1 MNSLATT
8 DKGTTDL
15 PEVTWHN
22 TCLPLSEHLDN
33 LTVTKPWQLSLKE
46 GNEVLTMIVPPGV
59 EVRDHHPSKQVTDA
73 EGIMPSQV
81 KQDRAWTLERRVVSE
96 VAHQT
101 AKIEPDEVVDE
112 EDDFRSAEND
122 HGTVAADN
130 RDGDEVDEVT
140 KAPPCPAKAANA
152 EPDEPLKSALAGAN
166 SVPSSGGGF
175 SIRAAPLMVSAGME
189 LPPGEQVAEEQV
201 LLAEV
206 AAADDDDAPAAEA
219 AAAAAAGNT
228 GRAQREQ
235 RRPARLT
242 DIDEGPQLAS
252 KPRKAFRKESG
263 SADRTATAEKSG
275 DVAKANAK
283 ASSGVAG
290 TAARV
295 GAPSGA
301 PAVDSAKEKMRPHKK
316 LANIYA
322 RAPEALHLHACQE
335 SSACSAEEEMGEPD
349 AIAEAAAAGLLAVA
363 AGRIA
368 PSRKRKAAHATRVS
382 KGDGAE
388 AMTARSKS
396 VARDEQPYKV
406 GNYTK
411 SSTLEMARLKAVRA
425 DALARQELEACGDRR
440 KILAGF
446 GREPWWGGNTHE
458 GPLGMYGGHPQGAFG
473 RESYNFPPF
482 GASGQ
487 GGQAV
492 FAGNHSQQMQAFG
505 PTSQL
510 SQSSV
515 GAIVSRFYN
524 YKPPAPTGRIDPR
537 HPTFEPNALQSFRNP
552 SRGWDSSAL
561 HHVAAPMK
569 QNWERGGGSSGG
581 SGSGSGAA
589 NAVGSGGS
597 GVLEGLDAG
606 TGANEAA
613 MRRWQNN
620 LAQHM
625 MAGHGSPRGNFMVD
639 PAEQAMF
646 RAPATREA
654 YEETL
659 KKNQFQLSK
668 LCDTMDRLRR
678 VLSSITEPV
687 PSQMRMVIISRAQRL
702 LEEIS
707 QSVSQIPPS
716 EHAPLAAAVVEV
728 QSWVQRQLRERMDE
742 ILITKP
748 MQKLSQQAAS
758 KPRLE
763 KVKAKGKDAAAG
775 DNRRKVN
782 DAMGPPS
789 NSNAGTGGGAG
800 APAQKKGAEAEDSA
814 RPAPPV
820 SAPADP
826 AANTSGRFRENAA
839 AGPPCNEDNEE
850 DIEEDLEKDLEDDT
864 DEDLEEEEMED
875 GLSPT
880 VGRGDDAPPSPPAA
894 TEGDDEL
901 MTAGGGEGPTPT
913 QGDDTVEVAETG
925 VEAEHGAAA
934 GEPR

>member
-1 MNSLATT
+1 M
-8 DKGTTDL
+8 
-15 PEVTWHN
+15 
-22 TCLPLSEHLDN
+22 
-33 LTVTKPWQLSLKE
+33 
-46 GNEVLTMIVPPGV
+46 LTMIVTPGV
-59 EVRDHHPSKQVTDA
+59 EARDHHSSKQATDA
-73 EGIMPSQV
+73 EGIMPSEG
-81 KQDRAWTLERRVVSE
+81 KQDSARMPERRAVLE
-96 VAHQT
+96 AAHAT
-101 AKIEPDEVVDE
+101 ARTEADEVMDE
-112 EDDFRSAEND
+112 EDDFRSAENEYA
-122 HGTVAADN
+122 TVAADT

-140 KAPPCPAKAANA
+140 KDPPRNAKAVNA
-152 EPDEPLKSALAGAN
+152 EPDAPSKNALSGAN

-189 LPPGEQVAEEQV
+189 LPPGEKVADER
-201 LLAEV
+201 APSTEV
-206 AAADDDDAPAAEA
+206 APTDDEDSPATA

-242 DIDEGPQLAS
+242 DIDQGPQLAS
-252 KPRKAFRKESG
+252 KPRKAFKKDSG
-263 SADRTATAEKSG
+263 SADGIASAEKSG
-275 DVAKANAK
+275 DATKAIART
-283 ASSGVAG
+283 SSGVVGA
-290 TAARV
+290 AARV
-295 GAPSGA
+295 GAPGGA
-301 PAVDSAKEKMRPHKK
+301 PAVDSAKERMRPHKK

-322 RAPEALHLHACQE
+322 RAPEARHQGYQE

-363 AGRIA
+363 AGKNA

-388 AMTARSKS
+388 AMAARSKS
-396 VARDEQPYKV
+396 VAQDELPYKV

-411 SSTLEMARLKAVRA
+411 TSALEMARLKAVRA
-425 DALARQELEACGDRR
+425 DALARQADRR
-440 KILAGF
+440 SILAGG
-446 GREPWWGGNTHE
+446 GREPWWGGNAHE
-458 GPLGMYGGHPQGAFG
+458 GPVGMYGGHPRGAFG

-524 YKPPAPTGRIDPR
+524 YKPPAPTGRIDSR
-537 HPTFEPNALQSFRNP
+537 HPTFEPNALQSFQNP

-561 HHVAAPMK
+561 HHVASPMK
-569 QNWERGGGSSGG
+569 QNWERGGGSGSGG
-581 SGSGSGAA
+581 GAA

-597 GVLEGLDAG
+597 GALEGLDAG

-613 MRRWQNN
+613 LRRWQHNM
-620 LAQHM
+620 AQHM
-625 MAGHGSPRGNFMVD
+625 MAGHGSPRGFMVD

-659 KKNQFQLSK
+659 KKNQFQISK

-687 PSQMRMVIISRAQRL
+687 PPQMRMVIISRAQRL

-707 QSVSQIPPS
+707 QNVSQIPPS
-716 EHAPLAAAVVEV
+716 EHAPLAAAVMEV
-728 QSWVQRQLRERMDE
+728 QGWMQRQLRERMDE

-758 KPRLE
+758 KPRLD
-763 KVKAKGKDAAAG
+763 KGKAKGKDAADD
-775 DNRRKVN
+775 DNRRNVN
-782 DAMGPPS
+782 DTMGLPS
-789 NSNAGTGGGAG
+789 NSNAGTGGDAD
-800 APAQKKGAEAEDSA
+800 APAQNKGAEAEDSA
-814 RPAPPV
+814 RPAPTV
-820 SAPADP
+820 SASAEP
-826 AANTSGRFRENAA
+826 AADTSGRFRENAA
-839 AGPPCNEDNEE
+839 AGPPCNEDNE
-850 DIEEDLEKDLEDDT
+850 DNEEDVEEDSEEYSDDDLEDDLEDDT
-864 DEDLEEEEMED
+864 DEELEAVEMEED
-875 GLSPT
+875 GPSPT
-880 VGRGDDAPPSPPAA
+880 VERGDAAPARPPAA
-894 TEGDDEL
+894 IAADDEL
-901 MTAGGGEGPTPT
+901 MTAGGGEGHTRI

-925 VEAEHGAAA
+925 VEAKRGGAA